1 MQPLH
6 RDDPSRMLPDN
17 ALVSRPNAPAEY
29 PITETPKYPITETLH
44 PNTNDVAIPLPT
56 AEELLSLLDQIDAEM
71 ENEIGRVAAAIS
83 EVEDCVKQLRFS
95 RMRAGGLRR
104 AQRSLEA
111 EEGRNNMQ
119 FL

>member
-6 RDDPSRMLPDN
+6 RDVPSRMLPDN
-17 ALVSRPNAPAEY
+17 ALVSQPNATAEY
-29 PITETPKYPITETLH
+29 PITETLPSSTK
-44 PNTNDVAIPLPT
+44 DVAIPLPT
-56 AEELLSLLDQIDAEM
+56 AEELLSLLDEIDAEM
-71 ENEIGRVAAAIS
+71 GNEIARVTTAIH

-95 RMRAGGLRR
+95 RMRAACLRR
-104 AQRSLEA
+104 AQQSIEA